1 MSLKSLN
8 FRLAAL
14 FSILFIVFSVV
25 LFVFTYVLLSSTL
38 RREQQE
44 EMRARMLE
52 FWALYQSYGLDLLN
66 DEEFSERTL
75 QEWSLYLIRVAD
87 RQNQT
92 LSFYLPEHW
101 RGFSV
106 DQIEAIPP
114 PKEGDL
120 IELRSQEDGGTL
132 EVATLRLP
140 DGNIFQIGINVE
152 ARIQTLK
159 RFRRIFLLVAIP
171 LLVLG
176 FAGGL
181 IFSRRSLRPI
191 NRLIQVTRSVVDT
204 GQMDTRIPARGSG
217 DELDEL
223 VTLFNRMLEKIESLI
238 KGMREALD
246 NVAHDLRTPMTRIVG
261 KAQMALQPDEKE
273 DEASRS
279 LCKEAL
285 EDCLEES
292 QAILTMLT
300 TLMDISEAETGVMR
314 LDKRLVDISALIED
328 ITELYRYAAEEKGL
342 TIETSLAGEISVSLD
357 VNRMRQ
363 VFANLL
369 DNAIKYTGA
378 GGTITINLSRRQD
391 EVVIGISDSG
401 MGIPEE
407 EIQNIW
413 DRLYR
418 GDRSR
423 SEPGLGLGLSLVRAI
438 VRAHDGLVEAHSQTG
453 EGSRFTISLP
463 LNITKV

>member
-1 MSLKSLN
+1 MSLRSLN

-14 FSILFIVFSVV
+14 FSALFIVFSAV

-38 RREQQE
+38 GREQQE

-66 DEEFSERTL
+66 DEEFSDRTME
-75 QEWSLYLIRVAD
+75 EWRLYLIRVAD
-87 RQNQT
+87 RQNRT
-92 LSFYLPEHW
+92 LYFYLPEHW
-101 RGFSV
+101 RGFTV

-114 PKEGDL
+114 PEEGDL
-120 IELRSQEDGGTL
+120 IKLRSQEDGGEL
-132 EVATLRLP
+132 EVGTLRLP
-140 DGNIFQIGINVE
+140 DGNVFQIGINVE
-152 ARIQTLK
+152 ARTQTLQ

-176 FAGGL
+176 FTGGL

-191 NRLIQVTRSVVDT
+191 NRLIQVTRSIVDT
-204 GQMDTRIPARGSG
+204 GKMDTRIPARGSG

-238 KGMREALD
+238 RGMREALD
-246 NVAHDLRTPMTRIVG
+246 NVAHDLRTPMTRMVG
-261 KAQMALQPDEKE
+261 KAQMALQSDEKGRQG
-273 DEASRS
+273 SRS
-279 LCKEAL
+279 LCREAL
-285 EDCLEES
+285 EDCLEEC
-292 QAILTMLT
+292 QAILTMLNT
-300 TLMDISEAETGVMR
+300 VMDVSEAETGVMR
-314 LDKRLVDISALIED
+314 LEKRSVDISALIED
-328 ITELYRYAAEEKGL
+328 IAELYRYAAEEKGI
-342 TIETSLAGEISVSLD
+342 TVETSLPKELSVLLD

-369 DNAIKYTGA
+369 DNAIKYTA
-378 GGTITINLSRRQD
+378 AEGTITINVSQGEN

-401 MGIPEE
+401 IGIPDG
-407 EIQNIW
+407 EIQYIW

-438 VRAHDGLVEAHSQTG
+438 VRAHDGTVDARSQTG
-453 EGSRFTISLP
+453 KGSRFTISLP
-463 LNITKV
+463 LAG

>member
-1 MSLKSLN
+1 MSLRSLN

-14 FSILFIVFSVV
+14 FSALFIVFSAI
-25 LFVFTYVLLSSTL
+25 LFVFTYILLSSTL
-38 RREQQE
+38 GREQQE

-75 QEWSLYLIRVAD
+75 EEWRLYLIRLAD
-87 RQNQT
+87 RQNRT
-92 LSFYLPEHW
+92 LYFYLPEHW
-101 RGFSV
+101 RGFGV

-114 PKEGDL
+114 PEEGDL
-120 IELRSQEDGGTL
+120 IELRSQEDGGAL

-140 DGNIFQIGINVE
+140 DGNIFQIGINLG
-152 ARIQTLK
+152 ARTRTLQ

-171 LLVLG
+171 LLIFG

-191 NRLIQVTRSVVDT
+191 NRLIQVTRSIVDT
-204 GQMDTRIPARGSG
+204 GKMDTRVPARGSG

-223 VTLFNRMLEKIESLI
+223 VTLFNRMLGQIESLI
-238 KGMREALD
+238 RGMREALD
-246 NVAHDLRTPMTRIVG
+246 NVAHDLRTPMTRMVG
-261 KAQMALQPDEKE
+261 KAQMALQPDEKGE
-273 DEASRS
+273 QASRS
-279 LCKEAL
+279 LCREAL

-292 QAILTMLT
+292 QAILTMLN

-314 LDKRLVDISALIED
+314 LEKRTVDISRFVED
-328 ITELYRYAAEEKGL
+328 ITELYRYAAEEKGI
-342 TIETSLAGEISVSLD
+342 TVETSLPEELSVSLD
-357 VNRMRQ
+357 VNRIRQ

-378 GGTITINLSRRQD
+378 GGNITIDVRRGQN

-401 MGIPEE
+401 IGIPDG
-407 EIQNIW
+407 EIQYIW

-438 VRAHDGLVEAHSQTG
+438 VRAHDGSVDAHSQMG
-453 EGSRFTISLP
+453 KGSRFTISLP